1 MKQNDE
7 GRKDKK
13 FGHALVVGVE
23 RPPRRVI
30 KSMSKK
36 KIDRKSRLKPFVKFV
51 NYNHLM
57 PTRFVMKDDL
67 EFKTV
72 VTDPTGKEQ
81 YNEVIIAK
89 GSMPLKQTAEM
100 GQTKRHLEIE
110 VKEGRVYLR
119 TRSNSPANDEKPREN
134 SEPLPKHL
142 ISGAL
147 AEQFAVENWN
157 ALMAGETVYAQMA
170 IMEVREI
177 LNFKF
182 WKREVMKFNGREVMV
197 VMLKPSSFFVSLIVD
212 PIALYIDTKEK
223 KMIHYIG
230 RTPMWKTVDGSLK
243 ALDAEI
249 VFE

>member
-1 MKQNDE
+1 MRSASIALLLFLIQPAQAAVLKMYPIGKTDGPLLFTQKTTTRDL
-7 GRKDKK
+7 GDGKK
-13 FGHALVVGVE
+13 E
-23 RPPRRVI
+23 
-30 KSMSKK
+30 
-36 KIDRKSRLKPFVKFV
+36 
-51 NYNHLM
+51 Y
-57 PTRFVMKDDL
+57 
-67 EFKTV
+67 KTV
-72 VTDPTGKEQ
+72 VTDPLGKEQ

-89 GSMPLKQTAEM
+89 GSMPLKQMAEM

-119 TRSNSPANDEKPREN
+119 TRSNSPSNDEKPREN
-134 SEPLPKHL
+134 NESLPKHL

-182 WKREVMKFNGREVMV
+182 WKREVMKFKGREVMV

>member
-1 MKQNDE
+1 MWRFFPFLIFISSVSAAPVLKMYPIGKISGPLLFTQKTTTRDLGE
-7 GRKDKK
+7 GKK
-13 FGHALVVGVE
+13 E
-23 RPPRRVI
+23 
-30 KSMSKK
+30 
-36 KIDRKSRLKPFVKFV
+36 
-51 NYNHLM
+51 Y
-57 PTRFVMKDDL
+57 
-67 EFKTV
+67 KTV
-72 VTDPTGKEQ
+72 VTDSSGREQ

-119 TRSNSPANDEKPREN
+119 TRSNSPENDEKPRTNE
-134 SEPLPKHL
+134 EPLPNNF

-147 AEQFAVENWN
+147 AEQFAIENWN
-157 ALMAGETVYAQMA
+157 ALMAGETVYAKMA